1 VKIRPATSSVFHLLF
16 TDDSLIMIRAKRED
30 GMQLQSILDLY
41 EGCSGQKINKAKS
54 AVMFSWNTSDKEKQE
69 IKGMLDIQR
78 ETMNERYLGLLVH
91 VGI

>member
-1 VKIRPATSSVFHLLF
+1 
-16 TDDSLIMIRAKRED
+16 
-30 GMQLQSILDLY
+30 
-41 EGCSGQKINKAKS
+41 
-54 AVMFSWNTSDKEKQE
+54 VMFSWNTSDKEKQE